1 MKKAVTLVIF
11 LCWFGMASGQ
21 ILNPKETAK
30 RKATDRT
37 NNAVDRT
44 IDKGL
49 DKVEEGIS
57 NLFKKKEKT
66 NEVPGERAAKENSST
81 SNSTSTSSSS
91 AGSGWDDPAT
101 NTPTNSTPA
110 TASTSAKLAANSK
123 FDFIPGEKVIALED
137 FAQDEVGDF
146 PAKWNTN
153 ASGEIIQL
161 SGISSKFLKPANEGV
176 FFPEFIDK
184 LPELFTLEFD
194 LYVTEEFSEMKSG
207 LWVGFVEFNDRKT
220 THDANFSNVPMVKFD
235 IHPVKG
241 DNQSKN
247 GSSSAFVIGTNQQE
261 LINNTVSLPWKV
273 NQVNRV
279 SFWRQKNRMRMY
291 INDQKVW
298 DLPRAFQPNITYGL
312 LFTTSIWEGFLAL
325 SNLRLAVG
333 APDTRSK
340 LITEGKFITNG
351 ILFDVNS
358 DRIRPES
365 VGVIKEIAQ
374 VLQENPNVTV
384 KIIGHTDS
392 DGPDAANLTLSQK
405 RAAAVKNA
413 LANDFGIKVDRMQT
427 DGKGETQ
434 PIDSNTT
441 PQGKA
446 NNRRVEFIKL

>member
-1 MKKAVTLVIF
+1 MKKSMF
-11 LCWFGMASGQ
+11 LTGCLLWVGFASAQ
-21 ILNPKETAK
+21 INNPKVIAK
-30 RKATDRT
+30 QKATDRT
-37 NNAVDRT
+37 NNAVDRS

-66 NEVPGERAAKENSST
+66 AEAPAEKSQKGSS
-81 SNSTSTSSSS
+81 SPKNSTTPASSG
-91 AGSGWDDPAT
+91 GSGWDEDGGSGSPSSSA
-101 NTPTNSTPA
+101 PVS
-110 TASTSAKLAANSK
+110 ASSSPKLTANSK

-137 FAQDEVGDF
+137 FSQDELGDF

-153 ASGEIIQL
+153 SSGEIVQL
-161 SGISSKFLKPANEGV
+161 TGSTTKFLKPANEGV
-176 FFPEFIDK
+176 FFPEFVEK

-194 LYVTEEFSEMKSG
+194 LYVSEEFSEMKSG
-207 LWVGFVEFNDRKT
+207 LWVGFVDYNDRKT
-220 THDANFSNVPMVKFD
+220 THDANFSDVPMAKFD
-235 IHPVKG
+235 IHPIKG
-241 DNQSKN
+241 EDEAKN
-247 GSSSAFVIGTNQQE
+247 GTSSAFVIDANRQVV
-261 LINNTVSLPWKV
+261 INNTVSLPWKV

-312 LFTTSIWEGFLAL
+312 LFTTSIWEGFLAF

-340 LITEGKFITNG
+340 LITEGKFTTNG

-365 VGVIKEIAQ
+365 VGVLKDIAQ
-374 VLQENPNVTV
+374 VLKENPTVKV
-384 KIIGHTDS
+384 KIIGHTDA
-392 DGPDAANLTLSQK
+392 DGADAANLTLSQK
-405 RAAAVKNA
+405 RAASVKKS
-413 LANDFGIKVDRMQT
+413 LSTDFGIEADRMET